1 MRTDAKRDDA
11 PVETGLNFLF
21 LQGVASPL
29 FARLADELELRG
41 HRCARV
47 NFCAGDHLFWRR
59 PGAVNY
65 RGRYDEWPAF
75 LRELLEVENITD
87 LVLFSDVRPLHHLA
101 CQEALNFGLRVHVF
115 EEGYLRPYCLSVDLG
130 GANANSRL
138 PRSTE
143 ALVAAASSVRP
154 STRRIA
160 PVRISMLKRAAWD
173 IANHAANLSMPWL
186 HPHYRSHRPYHP
198 LRELC
203 GWSRRV
209 LRRHVLGER
218 RRHLSGLQRFLASGT
233 PFFLLPL
240 QLDSDAQ
247 VVKHSDF
254 HDIEEFMEEVF
265 ASFARCA
272 PVDTSLVVKCHP
284 LDNDLVPRGR
294 QTARLAARHRIES
307 RVLFVDGGHL
317 PTLLGKARGLV
328 TINSTVATSAFDHGC
343 PVKAL
348 GRAIYNLPG
357 LASEI
362 PLDEFWKHPTAADR
376 LVHQAFCDV
385 LFDQCLVR
393 GSFYS
398 AEGIDLAVPAIVG
411 LLERRAGIQM
421 PGRS

>member
-1 MRTDAKRDDA
+1 MESDAMRDEQ
-11 PVETGLNFLF
+11 PVEPGKVFLF

-101 CQEALNFGLRVHVF
+101 CQEALSLGLRVHVF
-115 EEGYLRPYCLSVDLG
+115 EEGYLRPYCLSIDLG

-160 PVRISMLKRAAWD
+160 PVRISMLRRAAWD

-254 HDIEEFMEEVF
+254 HDIEEFMDLVF
-265 ASFARCA
+265 SSFAAHA
-272 PVDTSLVVKCHP
+272 PADTWLVVKCHP
-284 LDNDLVPRGR
+284 LDNDLVPRGKL
-294 QTARLAARHRIES
+294 TKKLAARHGIAN

-317 PTLLGKARGLV
+317 PTLLGRALGVV
-328 TINSTVATSAFDHGC
+328 TVNSTVGTSAFEHGC

-348 GRAIYNLPG
+348 GRAIYNFEG
-357 LASEI
+357 LTDPQS
-362 PLDEFWKHPTAADR
+362 LDSFWARPKKPSAEVYAAFR
-376 LVHQAFCDV
+376 AV
-385 LFDQCLVR
+385 LRSRCLVR

-398 AEGIDLAVPAIVG
+398 KEGIAIATKEAAE
-411 LLERRAGIQM
+411 LLE
-421 PGRS
+421 GRLKAAAKNKT